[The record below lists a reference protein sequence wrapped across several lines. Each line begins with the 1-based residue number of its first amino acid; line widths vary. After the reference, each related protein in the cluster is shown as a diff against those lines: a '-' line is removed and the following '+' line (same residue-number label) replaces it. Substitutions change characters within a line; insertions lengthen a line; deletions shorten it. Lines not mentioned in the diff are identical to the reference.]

1 MAAELLSTATELL
14 IMAAELLYTATDLL
28 IMQLAF

>member
-1 MAAELLSTATELL
+1 MTAKLLCTATELL
-14 IMAAELLYTATDLL
+14 IMTAKLLCTATELL